1 MNPRKRSAN
10 GTAAPNGPVPVLF
23 LLVRPPDNV
32 SIVRAIWFD
41 AEYVIGVMRRLRKDA
56 SG

>member
-1 MNPRKRSAN
+1 MNPRKRRAN
-10 GTAAPNGPVPVLF
+10 GAAPPNEPLPVPS
-23 LLVRPPDNV
+23 LLTRPPDNV